1 MSSDRTLI
9 NFRVPDELIE
19 VFDESCDFK
28 NMNRTQTLIE
38 LMRGYVDKTFPEI
51 QNWNTLYQM
60 TGRNTS
66 QSCLRGCS
74 LSDLTYLSGRIY

>member
-1 MSSDRTLI
+1 MIDRYRNKQKVFGVISMSSDRTLI

-38 LMRGYVDKTFPEI
+38 LMRGYVDKTIPEI

-60 TGRNTS
+60 TGGKPLNRV
-66 QSCLRGCS
+66 
-74 LSDLTYLSGRIY
+74 

>member
-1 MSSDRTLI
+1 MNRDRRLI

-19 VFDESCDFK
+19 VFDQSCDFK

-38 LMRGYVDKTFPEI
+38 LMRGYVDKTVPEI

-60 TGRNTS
+60 TGRTPLNRVYES
-66 QSCLRGCS
+66 FAV
-74 LSDLTYLSGRIY
+74 

>member
-1 MSSDRTLI
+1 MIDRYRNKQKVFGVISMSSDRTLI
-9 NFRVPDELIE
+9 NFRVPDDLIE

-38 LMRGYVDKTFPEI
+38 LMRGYVDKTIPEI

-60 TGRNTS
+60 TGRKPLN
-66 QSCLRGCS
+66 RV
-74 LSDLTYLSGRIY
+74 

>member
-1 MSSDRTLI
+1 MRIQTHRKVLGVISMNSDRRLI

-38 LMRGYVDKTFPEI
+38 LMRGYVDKTIPEI

-60 TGRNTS
+60 TGRKPLN
-66 QSCLRGCS
+66 RV
-74 LSDLTYLSGRIY
+74 

>member
-1 MSSDRTLI
+1 MDSDRTLI

-28 NMNRTQTLIE
+28 NMNRIQTLIE
-38 LMRGYVDKTFPEI
+38 LMRVHVGKTIPEI

-60 TGRNTS
+60 TGRTTLNS
-66 QSCLRGCS
+66 V
-74 LSDLTYLSGRIY
+74 

>member
-28 NMNRTQTLIE
+28 NMNRTQTLI
-38 LMRGYVDKTFPEI
+38 D
-51 QNWNTLYQM
+51 
-60 TGRNTS
+60 
-66 QSCLRGCS
+66 
-74 LSDLTYLSGRIY
+74 

>member
-1 MSSDRTLI
+1 MTIQTHRKVLGVIRMSSDRTLI

-38 LMRGYVDKTFPEI
+38 LMRGYVDKTVPEI

-60 TGRNTS
+60 TGRTPLN
-66 QSCLRGCS
+66 RV
-74 LSDLTYLSGRIY
+74 

>member
-38 LMRGYVDKTFPEI
+38 LMRGYVDKTIPEI
-51 QNWNTLYQM
+51 QNWNTFI
-60 TGRNTS
+60 R
-66 QSCLRGCS
+66 
-74 LSDLTYLSGRIY
+74 